1 MSLKQLGP
9 GGAIV
14 YAMWHS
20 ALPPEGYPSRLPN
33 SAIGVLNG
41 ANSSVSKTQNWLRE
55 MSAGQVRFS
64 SYSLV
69 GITGRSWWSRVRLLV
84 QWGAMGTGQ
93 VHCRYC
99 QGSSLPL
106 NFGRFPLWLD
116 GGEGVSV
123 ETIFGVRWRKVIAR
137 QVIAAAMTKIFN

>member
-1 MSLKQLGP
+1 MSLKQP
-9 GGAIV
+9 GLECAIA

-84 QWGAMGTGQ
+84 QCAPVKYIADIVRVAPCHSISGGFRYGSTGE
-93 VHCRYC
+93 R
-99 QGSSLPL
+99 GSPWRLYSG
-106 NFGRFPLWLD
+106 F
-116 GGEGVSV
+116 GGEKS
-123 ETIFGVRWRKVIAR
+123 
-137 QVIAAAMTKIFN
+137 